1 VLAPGDLLG
10 DRYRLDE
17 FLASGGMGQVWKA
30 TDTVLHRTVAVK
42 VMLPALLSDPGFEA
56 RFRAEARIIAALRHP
71 AVVNVYDYGESTD
84 ANGRRTL
91 FLVMAF
97 VDGEPLSRRL
107 ARLGRLSAAETM
119 SVVAQAAD
127 ALAAAHAGGVVHRDV
142 KPGNL
147 IVQPDGAVMLVDF
160 GVARSATMTALTT
173 GGEVPGTAL
182 YMAPE
187 QASGQLVTPATD
199 IYALGAVAYH
209 CLAGEPPFTGDTPV
223 SIALKHLQDE
233 PPPLPEVVPEP
244 TRDVVERAMAKD
256 PNDRYPSA
264 TVLAA
269 AARSAGGRPAASAIA
284 AGRLEP
290 ATEPDLRPIE
300 PEEPED
306 PANGHRRR
314 GALIGAAV
322 AALALIAALILL
334 YGLVP
339 DDTKQPPAGDSTPT
353 QPPGASN
360 SPRPTTRTTGPTRT
374 ASPTPSAPASPTQTA
389 GSPTPTEEP
398 PTSAPPQ
405 TPPVEPSVG
414 ISITLPVGS
423 PGP

>member
-1 VLAPGDLLG
+1 
-10 DRYRLDE
+10 
-17 FLASGGMGQVWKA
+17 MGQVWKA

-42 VMLPALLSDPGFEA
+42 VMLPALMSDPGFEA

-84 ANGRRTL
+84 TEGRRTM

-97 VDGEPLSRRL
+97 VDGEPLSRRI

-127 ALAAAHAGGVVHRDV
+127 ALGAAHAGGVVHRDV

-147 IVQPDGAVMLVDF
+147 IVQPDGAVVLVDF
-160 GVARSATMTALTT
+160 GVARSATVTAITT

-187 QASGQLVTPATD
+187 QAAGKSVTPATD
-199 IYALGAVAYH
+199 IYALGAVAYN
-209 CLAGEPPFTGDTPV
+209 CLAGEPPFTGETPV
-223 SIALKHLQDE
+223 GIALKHLQDE

-244 TRDVVERAMAKD
+244 ARALVERAMAKD
-256 PNDRYPSA
+256 PDDRYPSA

-269 AARSAGGRPAASAIA
+269 AARAAGGRPAGVVG

-290 ATEPDLRPIE
+290 VTEPDLGPVEPDE
-300 PEEPED
+300 PEEP
-306 PANGHRRR
+306 ANGARRR

-322 AALALIAALILL
+322 AVLALIAAVVLL
-334 YGLVP
+334 YSLVP
-339 DDTKQPPAGDSTPT
+339 EETSNRPPAGDSTPT
-353 QPPGASN
+353 QAPAASN
-360 SPRPTTRTTGPTRT
+360 SPRPTTRTTGPART
-374 ASPTPSAPASPTQTA
+374 TSPTPSAPASPTQTA

-398 PTSAPPQ
+398 PASSPP